1 MGLGISVLQPDPSD
15 QSGLLINRG
24 LDGAN
29 GTTALLHRL
38 LQAFN
43 GLR

>member
-1 MGLGISVLQPDPSD
+1 MGLGSSVLQLDPSD
-15 QSGLLINRG
+15 QSGVLINRG

-29 GTTALLHRL
+29 GTTAFPHRL
-38 LQAFN
+38 LQALD